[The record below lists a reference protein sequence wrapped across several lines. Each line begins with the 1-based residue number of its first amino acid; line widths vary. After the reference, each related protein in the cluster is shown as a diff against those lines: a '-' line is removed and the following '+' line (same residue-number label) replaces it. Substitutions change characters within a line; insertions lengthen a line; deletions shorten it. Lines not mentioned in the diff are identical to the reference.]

1 MQVDSSDRDPK
12 ANRRREPF
20 NQPLPG
26 TLRWVES
33 FPEAI
38 RPNALLERFPRIA
51 NALARAWNDR
61 EQLRMELDQLLV
73 DRRTGRRGF
82 PPDVYNEL
90 LTLRD
95 VAEGRFPG
103 TIPASLAGSR
113 PPTNSVDVT

>member
-1 MQVDSSDRDPK
+1 MQLDSSERDPK

-38 RPNALLERFPRIA
+38 RPNAVLDKFPRIA

-103 TIPASLAGSR
+103 TIPASLAGPR

>member
-1 MQVDSSDRDPK
+1 MESTDRDPK

-26 TLRWVES
+26 TLRWVDS

-51 NALARAWNDR
+51 NALSRAWNDR
-61 EQLRMELDQLLV
+61 EQIQMELDQLLV
-73 DRRTGRRGF
+73 DRRPGRRGF

-95 VAEGRFPG
+95 IVEGRFPA
-103 TIPASLAGSR
+103 PLPGSR
-113 PPTNSVDVT
+113 APSPEVDGLSD